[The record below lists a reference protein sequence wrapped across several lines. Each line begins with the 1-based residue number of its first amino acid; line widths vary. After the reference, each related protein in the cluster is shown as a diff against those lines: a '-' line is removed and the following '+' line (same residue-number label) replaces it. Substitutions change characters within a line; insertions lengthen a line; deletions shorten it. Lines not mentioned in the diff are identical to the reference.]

1 MAKKT
6 RGHRMKAARVRAKA
20 APGGTGPIRLRPAGM
35 RIMTH

>member
-6 RGHRMKAARVRAKA
+6 RGHRMKAAKARARVM
-20 APGGTGPIRLRPAGM
+20 PGGQGPIRLRPAGM